1 MNKAFL
7 GIALAAHEL
16 WLRDDERGNRFCAP
30 RGSDLRGSDLRGS
43 DLSGSNLSGSNLR
56 GSNLRGSNLRG
67 SDLRYSDLS
76 GSNLSGSDLRYSN
89 LRGSNLSGSDLSGS
103 NLSGS
108 DLRYSNL
115 RGSNRIVGPQRSDGY
130 LFTYCLATKTVR
142 AGCQT
147 KSIKDYIEHC
157 NTYGNAEKKAETL
170 AILKCLELLISAR
183 SAQ

>member
-7 GIALAAHEL
+7 GIALAAHQL

-30 RGSDLRGSDLRGS
+30 RGSDLRY
-43 DLSGSNLSGSNLR
+43 SNLS
-56 GSNLRGSNLRG
+56 
-67 SDLRYSDLS
+67 
-76 GSNLSGSDLRYSN
+76 
-89 LRGSNLSGSDLSGS
+89 
-103 NLSGS
+103 
-108 DLRYSNL
+108 
-115 RGSNRIVGPQRSDGY
+115 GSNRIVGPQRSDGY

-147 KSIKDYIEHC
+147 KSIQDYIEHC